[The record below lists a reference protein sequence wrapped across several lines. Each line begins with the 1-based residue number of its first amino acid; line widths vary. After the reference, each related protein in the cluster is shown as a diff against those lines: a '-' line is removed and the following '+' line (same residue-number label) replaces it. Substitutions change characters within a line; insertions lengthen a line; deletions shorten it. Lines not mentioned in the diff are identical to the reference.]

1 MWSVMMRQVQASWQI
16 VRNEILTLRTR
27 LSFWFVVGQSSA
39 IFTLCQATS
48 FCSSFTVE
56 VWKLFV
62 ALFFSLSKSISLSLI
77 FSLRR
82 SGGRS
87 IRRFVRV
94 RKCINLQRRGIRLEC
109 SENLVATAD
118 GKGDGRRQNIGE
130 KGEAMSPREEEATGV
145 KNQAS
150 YDPNFL
156 LARTEPASSSGQ
168 EWTELHVSLVIGSG
182 FFNSCVSFRLTFYTQ
197 ICMRKRFQR
206 VKRGVR

>member
-87 IRRFVRV
+87 IRRFVSV

-130 KGEAMSPREEEATGV
+130 KRR
-145 KNQAS
+145 S
-150 YDPNFL
+150 YESERGRGDGCQKL
-156 LARTEPASSSGQ
+156 GQ
-168 EWTELHVSLVIGSG
+168 L
-182 FFNSCVSFRLTFYTQ
+182 
-197 ICMRKRFQR
+197 
-206 VKRGVR
+206 